1 MLAKKKKPIESY
13 SHTDKERV
21 NNPPVGLVSAES
33 DPDLPKKNYEHLKVG
48 THTHTHTHTHIHTY
62 TIFK

>member
-13 SHTDKERV
+13 AHTDKERA

-33 DPDLPKKNYEHLKVG
+33 DPDLPTKNYDHLRMA
-48 THTHTHTHTHIHTY
+48 HTHTHTHHL
-62 TIFK
+62 